1 EGASPPTLQS
11 SSSPGSPRG
20 MATAPP
26 LRTPDSRMPMRASSG
41 RKSLAAVVQPALHS
55 PAVLDLRALI
65 PDVIAVPARRLRS
78 PVARAAHRRA
88 RRRYRAWPAELAR
101 TVDVELRRLQVGL
114 YGSGKED
121 LRSARR
127 VVELH
132 IIGM

>member
-1 EGASPPTLQS
+1 
-11 SSSPGSPRG
+11 
-20 MATAPP
+20 
-26 LRTPDSRMPMRASSG
+26 MPMPASSSG
-41 RKSLAAVVQPALHS
+41 RKSLAAGVQPALHS

-132 IIGM
+132 IIGMRSALGMIYGRAPRRARAQGRRR